1 MWWKLGCDKEVLLVA
16 QEASV
21 EGRWPV
27 SVAGEGRRKVVEERE
42 RLGDTL
48 TI

>member
-21 EGRWPV
+21 EGMVTDVGCW
-27 SVAGEGRRKVVEERE
+27 
-42 RLGDTL
+42 
-48 TI
+48 